1 MIRIDYKLRRGI
13 MKWAFFAIAL
23 FMFPVMEF
31 IFKITLNTTLF
42 GTPIQLKYVV
52 GVVSALGFYWL
63 NNNTA

>member
-23 FMFPVMEF
+23 FMFPIMEY
-31 IFKITLNTTLF
+31 IFKLSINSNVF
-42 GTPIQLKYVV
+42 GTPIQIKHVIGAV
-52 GVVSALGFYWL
+52 AVLGFYWL